1 MPDDVVL
8 EAPEKP
14 IAGGMPTGTPP
25 PAAPAGPPAAPV
37 KGAPPPVGDPQ
48 GDPDD
53 DPNADPGDDPD
64 ADPDAQP
71 RGRRT
76 LVGEMVRERERRQL
90 AEAQLQSSTD
100 LLRQIMTDP
109 QGAALLSRVVGG
121 GAPAPAGPSAEEQ
134 AAQQAELET
143 LAIDLG
149 LYDERG
155 APDLTTAKRI
165 QEREERRVAQ
175 VVKRELGAFEQ
186 TKLQPLAQQRAQ
198 QVIGHVVTVAQQYG
212 IDPQLVQNG
221 MQALYEQNP
230 NAIYDEQA
238 QQAVLMT
245 ALGIQTFGAA
255 GAPPTSGQPGAPAPR
270 RPRAPQGGSAP
281 LRPGAPP
288 IYTEP
293 PGGGPRAQ
301 SQLAEP
307 FRVRLREAGLKDD
320 EINASLGR
328 FVPGAPNALE

>member
-8 EAPEKP
+8 ESPEEP

-25 PAAPAGPPAAPV
+25 PAAPTGAPAAPV
-37 KGAPPPVGDPQ
+37 QGAPPPAGDPQ

-76 LVGEMVRERERRQL
+76 LVGEVVRERERRQL
-90 AEAQLQSSTD
+90 AEAQLSSSTD
-100 LLRQIMTDP
+100 LLRQLMADE
-109 QGAALLSRVVGG
+109 QGAALLSRIVGG
-121 GAPAPAGPSAEEQ
+121 GAPGPAGPSPEDVAAE
-134 AAQQAELET
+134 QAELEA

-149 LYDERG
+149 LYDAQG
-155 APDLTTAKRI
+155 APDLATAKRI
-165 QEREERRVAQ
+165 QQREERRVAQ

-186 TKLQPLAQQRAQ
+186 TKLQPIAQQRAAQ
-198 QVIGHVVTVAQQYG
+198 TIGHVVAVAQQYG

-221 MQALYEQNP
+221 MRALYEQNP

-245 ALGIQTFGAA
+245 ALGIQTFGSAS
-255 GAPPTSGQPGAPAPR
+255 GAPQPGGQPQPR
-270 RPRAPQGGSAP
+270 QRPRAPQGGPAP

-288 IYTEP
+288 IYTEA

-307 FRVRLREAGLKDD
+307 FRARLREAGLKDD